1 MVCGMTS
8 EGVVRLGDLAAGPVR
23 RKWVPDEAVRAALA
37 ARLGVRALPAL
48 EAELEV
54 RSWMDGC
61 EVSGRFRARVTQ
73 VCGVT
78 LEPFDQPANGDIE
91 LRLVPE
97 GSPSLPEDAAA
108 GEVEISLESPDPPE
122 PLEGDA
128 VDLYALVE
136 EHLALEIDPFPRR
149 PDAVFDWTPEARED
163 SPFAALKALKPPN
176 T

>member
-1 MVCGMTS
+1 MSG
-8 EGVVRLGDLAAGPVR
+8 EGIVRLGDLAAGPVR
-23 RKWVPDEAVRAALA
+23 RRWVPDEAVRAAIAGRVGLK
-37 ARLGVRALPAL
+37 ALPEL
-48 EAELEV
+48 EAELEM
-54 RSWMDGC
+54 RPWMDGC
-61 EVSGRFRARVTQ
+61 EVTGRFRARVTQ

-78 LEPFDQPANGDIE
+78 LEPFDQPADGEIE
-91 LRLVPE
+91 LRLVPA
-97 GSPSLPEDAAA
+97 GSPNLPDDPAA

-149 PDAVFDWTPEARED
+149 PDAVFDWAPEDRED

-176 T
+176 G